1 MDIRYPIGKFSWTA
15 AVTPQQRATA
25 IDDIAQLPERM
36 RAAIA
41 GLNDSQLDTPYRDG
55 GWTAR
60 QVVHHVPDSH
70 VNSYIRLKF
79 ALTEN
84 EPTIKPYDEVV
95 WANLVDA
102 KSGPVAPSLNLLEG
116 LHYRWVMLLRTLSDV
131 DFRRKF
137 VHPEIGVVTLDQH
150 TAQYAWHGKHHVAH
164 ILALR
169 ERNGW

>member
-15 AVTPQQRATA
+15 TVTPQQRATA

-41 GLNDSQLDTPYRDG
+41 GVSDSQLDTPYRDG

-102 KSGPVAPSLNLLEG
+102 KSG
-116 LHYRWVMLLRTLSDV
+116 
-131 DFRRKF
+131 
-137 VHPEIGVVTLDQH
+137 
-150 TAQYAWHGKHHVAH
+150 
-164 ILALR
+164 
-169 ERNGW
+169 